1 MYSTHPGLILQM
13 HEGPS
18 LLRVTKFGNFLIIGE
33 TAVKKA
39 WLHKVPRTARVHM
52 YKHIDGTSKV
62 QYGTTCT
69 ESGEEMGDGAKLG
82 GLVNPSTEIM
92 KTRPGL
98 IEVALRGFAVVSQT
112 CRIIF
117 RQRRCTIL

>member
-1 MYSTHPGLILQM
+1 M
-13 HEGPS
+13 HEGLS
-18 LLRVTKFGNFLIIGE
+18 LLRVTKFGKFRIIGE
-33 TAVKKA
+33 TAVKRRGFTRYRA
-39 WLHKVPRTARVHM
+39 CTSA
-52 YKHIDGTSKV
+52 KHRYKV
-62 QYGTTCT
+62 QYGTTYT

-112 CRIIF
+112 CQII
-117 RQRRCTIL
+117 